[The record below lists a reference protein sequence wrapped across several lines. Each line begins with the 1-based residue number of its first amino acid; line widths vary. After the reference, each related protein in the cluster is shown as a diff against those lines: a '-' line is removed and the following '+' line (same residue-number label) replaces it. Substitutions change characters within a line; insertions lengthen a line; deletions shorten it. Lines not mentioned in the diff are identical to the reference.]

1 MKTALVISG
10 GGAKGAFAAGVVKYI
25 YETYKQDGWFE
36 IIGGTSTGAL
46 ITPLAGVMKEPS
58 LADSALETLITCYTT
73 VYTKDILKKRCIMS
87 LLFKPDA
94 LYGTK
99 PLRTIIKN
107 NLTSERFAYLQSNN
121 APYCYVVY
129 ADYQTGQA
137 HVVSPKD
144 RVPDEDGSGDRPIN
158 LNEFREAVLASASVP
173 VIMEC
178 TKINNHVCYDGGV
191 RELLPLRQAIDRGAQ
206 KILPVFLDPKTFD
219 ISQSDFKRLDQTL
232 LRTLDI
238 LVNETLLN
246 DVERAELVNYAVD
259 TKNKLKQEF
268 STEPAVWQKIEQ
280 VLNSY
285 PPLFGGDQRLIDIVK
300 GIRPDHQL
308 TDDPLK
314 FDPAQMSDWLNQGYN
329 KARDVITNS
338 PF

>member
-25 YETYKQDGWFE
+25 YEAYRDNGWFE

-46 ITPLAGVMKEPS
+46 ITPLAGLLKEPS
-58 LADSALETLITCYTT
+58 LAESALETLIKCYTT
-73 VYTKDILKKRCIMS
+73 VHTKDILNKRCILT

-99 PLRTIIKN
+99 PLCKIINN
-107 NLTSERFAYLQSNN
+107 NLTPERFAYLQSDD

-129 ADYQTGQA
+129 ADYKTGQA
-137 HVVSPKD
+137 HVISPRD
-144 RVPDEDGSGDRPIN
+144 RVPHPDGSGDRAIS
-158 LNEFREAVLASASVP
+158 LEEFRMAVLASASVP

-178 TKINNHVCYDGGV
+178 TKINDHVCYDGGV
-191 RELLPLRQAIDRGAQ
+191 RELLPLRQAIDKGAE
-206 KILPVFLDPKTFD
+206 KILPVFLDPKIFG
-219 ISQSDFKRLDQTL
+219 ISESKFKRLDQTL
-232 LRTLDI
+232 FRTLDI

-246 DVERAELVNYAVD
+246 DVERAELINYAVD
-259 TKNKLKQEF
+259 TKDRLKQEF
-268 STEPAVWQKIEQ
+268 SGDPAVMQKIEQ
-280 VLNSY
+280 ILNAY
-285 PPLFGGDQRLIDIVK
+285 PNLFGGDRRLIDIIK

-314 FDPAQMSDWLNQGYN
+314 FDPVKMTEWLNLGYA
-329 KARDVITNS
+329 KAQSVITSS